1 MKRIGLI
8 GLGMLG
14 LLGFAGCGGTLRTA
28 GPWEEVI
35 ASEDQVFAQASSLAD
50 GFEGWLET
58 QSLALQSTSSRILT
72 VVKDNDGITILTLPK
87 DFRPP
92 RSLEDLSQTPFA
104 LVIRCTST
112 PPIRCVGGRG
122 NLEGQ
127 TGSYRVRWTG
137 KGTEGRPLEEVV
149 PAQVELGPQ
158 GSDPTAKPVIS
169 YNKIGLPGPW
179 ADSLIQWPFLVH
191 IVAPL
196 PSWDWTGFTT
206 PRDPMLPFL
215 EALQRACCGLPTE
228 YPKSW
233 PPAVLL
239 RDDIALAFV
248 PFENPRILQA
258 TSPEDLLGEPLGL
271 LYLRRATSGK
281 LTKADAARLLSV
293 RLVREEP
300 DWVLL
305 ATDITNPSQS
315 LRFWI
320 GQVDWCDGC
329 FGQDPPPRYLGIED
343 RLNASP
349 LLHLQ
354 VGPLMLRGIEK
365 KDIH

>member
-1 MKRIGLI
+1 M
-8 GLGMLG
+8 
-14 LLGFAGCGGTLRTA
+14 
-28 GPWEEVI
+28 
-35 ASEDQVFAQASSLAD
+35 
-50 GFEGWLET
+50 
-58 QSLALQSTSSRILT
+58 
-72 VVKDNDGITILTLPK
+72 
-87 DFRPP
+87 
-92 RSLEDLSQTPFA
+92 
-104 LVIRCTST
+104 
-112 PPIRCVGGRG
+112 
-122 NLEGQ
+122 
-127 TGSYRVRWTG
+127 
-137 KGTEGRPLEEVV
+137 
-149 PAQVELGPQ
+149 
-158 GSDPTAKPVIS
+158 
-169 YNKIGLPGPW
+169 
-179 ADSLIQWPFLVH
+179 
-191 IVAPL
+191 
-196 PSWDWTGFTT
+196 
-206 PRDPMLPFL
+206 
-215 EALQRACCGLPTE
+215 
-228 YPKSW
+228 
-233 PPAVLL
+233 LL